1 MTACLPWA
9 TSSSLKPKRSEIS
22 SVSQARPCFAAAAR
36 SCVSP
41 SRNWA
46 TLRGD
51 ACQPS
56 PSVTTRRNAAGL
68 APPIQIGGCRVW
80 PGLRGDAR
88 VAQAKCG
95 GPPPADP
102 DRRMRLLHGSRREA
116 EVAEANS
123 VALEARRVR
132 RPQLLEHAQRLVAP
146 ATAGVEGCA
155 TDLE

>member
-36 SCVSP
+36 SSVSP

-68 APPIQIGGCRVW
+68 APPLQIGGR
-80 PGLRGDAR
+80 A
-88 VAQAKCG
+88 A
-95 GPPPADP
+95 ADP
-102 DRRMRLLHGSRREA
+102 DRRMRLLHRPRREA
-116 EVAEANS
+116 EVGEANGL
-123 VALEARRVR
+123 ALEARRVR
-132 RPQLLEHAQRLVAP
+132 RPQLLEHPQGFVAP
-146 ATAGVEGCA
+146 AAAGG
-155 TDLE
+155 